1 MSGEYED
8 VSSGSTVTTQ
18 QRPGHARKPTK
29 QFVAHSKRN
38 ASTTRLN
45 KLKGTE
51 EFRRIKSTDNVVL
64 RRNKSKN
71 KINQLHSL
79 HKADVGSPGRGDEE
93 DNKEKDAPS
102 RQRSGGILQ
111 LEHED
116 SDDEEYEEEQR
127 RQQQQQQPINKKE
140 ASPETQAQ
148 ASPSVE
154 AAAEGTITPPDEGSP
169 APAKKT
175 KDSSSSSSAS
185 AAEWKPSFVLN
196 SPAPKPQ
203 LTTETVV
210 AVSDMSPSQEYFPTP
225 RSSNQHQYDSEPAF
239 LDKTTSTADLR
250 STTTRTQQ
258 KLWLQRDLNPPQH
271 PSSSMLLT
279 TEQRKEFE
287 RISKEYMSIRNFFSP
302 VVSSLERLQHRQ
314 THGHSMIPKSRKSN
328 KLKPGSSAGSPVDP
342 SGLSQSFPKRV
353 NSLSA
358 TTLKSPSTPSNTW
371 HTASP
376 TYTSNIAYLLNRM
389 WTDDGSDSHQHET
402 ENTSN
407 QNGSN
412 KSASSPTFAGN
423 APPINSQA
431 QLVNA
436 RIRQA
441 VA

>member
-1 MSGEYED
+1 MSAEYED
-8 VSSGSTVTTQ
+8 GSSGSGSTVTTQ
-18 QRPGHARKPTK
+18 QKPGHTRKPTK

-45 KLKGTE
+45 KLKGPE

-71 KINQLHSL
+71 KISQLHSL
-79 HKADVGSPGRGDEE
+79 HKADVSSPGREE
-93 DNKEKDAPS
+93 EGNKESVVPN

-116 SDDEEYEEEQR
+116 SDDEECEEDQQR
-127 RQQQQQQPINKKE
+127 PVDKKE
-140 ASPETQAQ
+140 ADREKQVN
-148 ASPSVE
+148 PSV
-154 AAAEGTITPPDEGSP
+154 AMGEGTISPPDEGSP
-169 APAKKT
+169 VPTKET
-175 KDSSSSSSAS
+175 KDSSDSSA
-185 AAEWKPSFVLN
+185 ADWKPSFVLN

-210 AVSDMSPSQEYFPTP
+210 AVSDMSPSQEYFPTTP
-225 RSSNQHQYDSEPAF
+225 RQRQHDAEPATF
-239 LDKTTSTADLR
+239 LDKTASAADLR

-287 RISKEYMSIRNFFSP
+287 RISKEYMSIRKFFSP
-302 VVSSLERLQHRQ
+302 VVRSLERLQHRQ
-314 THGHSMIPKSRKSN
+314 AHGHSMIPKSRKST
-328 KLKPGSSAGSPVDP
+328 KFKSASSAGSPVDS

-389 WTDDGSDSHQHET
+389 WTDDGSDSNQHET
-402 ENTSN
+402 ENSSN

-412 KSASSPTFAGN
+412 KSTSSPTFAGN

-441 VA
+441 VG